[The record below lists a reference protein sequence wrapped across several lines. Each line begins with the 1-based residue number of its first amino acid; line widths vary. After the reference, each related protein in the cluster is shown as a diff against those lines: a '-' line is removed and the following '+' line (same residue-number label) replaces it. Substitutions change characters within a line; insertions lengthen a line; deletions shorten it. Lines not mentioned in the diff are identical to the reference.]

1 MACYITCAFA
11 IAFLVASLYIMLTT
25 HKGQY
30 NEEMNLDFE
39 QKIIYKGIVKDR
51 IKIYMIASVI
61 GAILGLIYLV
71 YMKNKVPMTQLICTA
86 VLIFFLSQMVIY
98 MIFPKDDYMLNH
110 ITGNEQAK
118 AWLAMYN
125 GMMKKFWIGFF
136 LGLVGYGLI
145 CLALVR
151 N

>member
-25 HKGQY
+25 HKGQFQS
-30 NEEMNLDFE
+30 EMDMDLD
-39 QKIIYKGIVKDR
+39 QRIIYKGIVKDR
-51 IKIYMIASVI
+51 IKIYMIASII

-71 YMKNKVPMTQLICTA
+71 YMKNKIPTGQLVCTA
-86 VLIFFLSQMVIY
+86 VLIFFLTQMIIY

-110 ITGNEQAK
+110 INGPKQAK
-118 AWLAMYN
+118 AWLDMYTS
-125 GMMKKFWIGFF
+125 MMKKFWIGFF
-136 LGLVGYGLI
+136 LGLIGYGLI

-151 N
+151 